1 MVLFDYILILLFAI
15 LVSNFINRFIPAIS
29 IPIIQIILGIGI
41 ALLPIGFHL
50 ELNPELF
57 FVLFIAPLLFNEGML
72 TSKRSLWSLKKP
84 IFLLAFGL
92 VFITVGAIGGFINWL
107 MPAIPLAA
115 CFALAAALA
124 PTDAVAVSTLAKRI
138 KIPSKIVHIL
148 EGESLINDASGLV
161 CFQFAIAAMLTGTFS
176 IVDAGLTFLVVA
188 IGGALVGAIITLIR
202 YLFIRWIRSRGMEN
216 VTLHILIEILTPFI
230 IYMIAEKLGVSGILA
245 VVVAGIIH
253 SFNRKRLNPETASL
267 NIASQS
273 IWSMLSFTLNGLV
286 FLILGTQLPDII
298 KVIWHSSSINNVQII
313 LYIILFTVALMLVRL
328 LWSILIIKKDIY
340 NSEDNNLGRF
350 KTSLIIS
357 MSGARGTVTL
367 ASAMAIPLLLL
378 NGSQFP
384 ERDLIIFMAS
394 GVIICS
400 LLIANFL
407 LPVLLREDD
416 TKSNE
421 EDESKALTEI
431 LNNVIEDLNSQATTE
446 NKLATEIVIRNY
458 QRRLLSI
465 QQKGLSNARPI
476 MTDEEKVLRV
486 YAIHLEQ
493 ENTKKLAMQNEIS
506 SKLAEYYL
514 IVLNKRLERYEKNK
528 RGIGKIILNGIQYI
542 IGFYRRFKQNKIN
555 QFIQEH
561 DGLLKI
567 SESNYNYVVEKLN
580 AMKSSENNELIDSLI
595 LEYQSQ
601 MELMKSRGMNADNMN
616 ESIMEVNSAGF
627 QLERDHIQ
635 TSFEYG
641 KISRETANKMI
652 KNISFLEIQM
662 QEI

>member
-1 MVLFDYILILLFAI
+1 MILFDYILILLFAI
-15 LVSNFINRFIPAIS
+15 LISNFINKFIPVIS
-29 IPIIQIILGIGI
+29 VPIIQIFLGIGI

-72 TSKRSLWSLKKP
+72 TDKKSLWSLKRP

-92 VFITVGAIGGFINWL
+92 VFITVLAIGGFINIL

-124 PTDAVAVSTLAKRI
+124 PTDAVAVGNLAKRI
-138 KIPSKIVHIL
+138 KIPSKITNIL

-176 IVDAGLTFLVVA
+176 ATNAGITFLVIA
-188 IGGALVGAIITLIR
+188 IGGALVGAVFTLIK
-202 YLFIRWIRSRGMEN
+202 YIFIRWIRSYGMEN

-230 IYMIAEKLGVSGILA
+230 IYIIAEKLGVSGVLA

-298 KVIWHSSSINNVQII
+298 KIIWNNSSINNIQII
-313 LYIILFTVALMLVRL
+313 LYIVLFTIALLLVRF
-328 LWSILIIKKDIY
+328 LWSIFIIKKDIY
-340 NSEDNNLGRF
+340 NSEDNKLGRF
-350 KTSLIIS
+350 NTSLIIS

-384 ERDLIIFMAS
+384 ERNLIIFMAS

-400 LLIANFL
+400 LLISNFL
-407 LPVLLREDD
+407 LPVLLKKNGIE
-416 TKSNE
+416 NNN
-421 EDESKALTEI
+421 EDESEALTEI
-431 LNNVIEDLNSQATTE
+431 LNNVIADLNSEVTTE

-458 QRRLLSI
+458 QRRIMSL
-465 QQKGLSNARPI
+465 QQKGLSNVRPI
-476 MTDEEKVLRV
+476 MTDEEKVLKIH
-486 YAIHLEQ
+486 AIHLEQ
-493 ENTKKLAMQNEIS
+493 ENTKKLAMGNEIS

-514 IVLNKRLERYEKNK
+514 IGLNKRLERYEGNK
-528 RGIGKIILNGIQYI
+528 QGIGKVILDRIRFI
-542 IGFYRRFKQNKIN
+542 VRFYGRVTQTKVN
-555 QFIQEH
+555 QFVQEH
-561 DGLLKI
+561 DGILKI
-567 SESNYNYVVEKLN
+567 SESNYNYVVENLN
-580 AMKSSENNELIDSLI
+580 SMKSPENQELIDGVI

-601 MELMKSRGMNADNMN
+601 MELIKSRSVNTNNMN
-616 ESIMEVNSAGF
+616 ENITEVTSAGF

-635 TSFEYG
+635 TMFECS

-662 QEI
+662 QEM